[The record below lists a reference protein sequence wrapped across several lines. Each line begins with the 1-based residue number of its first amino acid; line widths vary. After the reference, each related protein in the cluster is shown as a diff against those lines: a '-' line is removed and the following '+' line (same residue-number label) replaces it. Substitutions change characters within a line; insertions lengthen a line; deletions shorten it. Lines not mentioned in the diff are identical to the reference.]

1 MKSHRPQDKYS
12 DAMGSRRMHWRVLRV
27 ATISLWAT
35 LLLARGDLELANA
48 VIIILI
54 LLMIASLVAQRLK
67 RLPPMWETQVWS
79 LGQEDPLEKEMA
91 SHPSIL
97 AWRIPWMEEPGRL
110 QSMGSQRVGHD
121 WATSP
126 HFTSLM
132 IASCIIN
139 SLTNSVSV
147 QVNKL
152 QNIALV
158 QQGYIKLHP
167 TTEYITHP

>member
-12 DAMGSRRMHWRVLRV
+12 DPVGSQRTHWRVLRV